1 MTDLCWSGREGML
14 FHHTGEPL
22 VGFGGCDYLGLAT
35 HDAILDALCKGLGR
49 YALSAGASRTTTGD
63 TRAHQ
68 KAELRAA
75 GFIGLPEAVLLPE
88 GMLANIA
95 AFQALSD
102 CKAAL
107 IDERAHS
114 SLRTAAA
121 AAGIPL
127 HTYRHND
134 ATDAASKL
142 NTLDTPALV
151 ATDTLFAA
159 TGDIAPVPELL
170 EALRP
175 DDRLL
180 LDDCHGI
187 GVLGPRGRG
196 AIEQFAIND
205 PRVIVTATL
214 AKAMGV
220 YGAIV
225 AGPAPFA
232 AKVRRSGAFVGTT
245 PIPPALAAAADAA
258 FEVHT
263 CELDRLARL
272 RSSTARVREA
282 LTELGLITNGRTSPS
297 PVFAIT
303 IEPEAAMVRLH
314 EELARRG
321 HFVPLI
327 GYPGGPAG
335 RYLRLSVSAGHA
347 DDQIDRLLTDLADL
361 APALRPQAPDVEG
374 ANTRIRS

>member
-1 MTDLCWSGREGML
+1 ML

-35 HDAILDALCKGLGR
+35 HDALIDALCKGLGR
-49 YALSAGASRTTTGD
+49 YAISAGASRTTTGD

-88 GMLANIA
+88 GMLANLA
-95 AFQALSD
+95 AFQALTDD
-102 CKAAL
+102 CPAAL

-121 AAGIPL
+121 AAGMRL
-127 HTYRHND
+127 LTYRHND
-134 ATDAASKL
+134 PHNAAEQL
-142 NTLDTPALV
+142 NALDTHALV

-159 TGDIAPVPELL
+159 TGDISPVPELL
-170 EALRP
+170 AALRP

-196 AIEQFAIND
+196 AIEHFEISD
-205 PRVIVTATL
+205 PRVVVTATL

-225 AGPAPFA
+225 AGPGTFA
-232 AKVRRSGAFVGTT
+232 ANVRRSGAFIGTT
-245 PIPPALAAAADAA
+245 PIPPALASAADAA

-272 RSSTARVREA
+272 RSSTARVRAA
-282 LTELGLITNGRTSPS
+282 LIELGLIPETRSSPS
-297 PVFAIT
+297 PVFALI
-303 IEPEAAMVRLH
+303 IEPEAEMVRLH
-314 EELARRG
+314 EQLADRG

-335 RYLRLSVSAGHA
+335 RYLRLSVSAGHT
-347 DDQIDRLLTDLADL
+347 DEQIDLLLADLADL
-361 APALRPQAPDVEG
+361 SPRLRHEAPDADG

>member
-1 MTDLCWSGREGML
+1 ML

-35 HDAILDALCKGLGR
+35 HDALIDALCKGLGR
-49 YALSAGASRTTTGD
+49 YAISAGASRTTTGD
-63 TRAHQ
+63 TRAHR

-88 GMLANIA
+88 GMLANLA
-95 AFQALSD
+95 AFQALNGD
-102 CKAAL
+102 CPAAL

-121 AAGIPL
+121 AAGMRL
-127 HTYRHND
+127 LTYRHND
-134 ATDAASKL
+134 AADAASKL
-142 NTLDTPALV
+142 NALDTPALL

-159 TGDIAPVPELL
+159 TGELAPVPDLL
-170 EALRP
+170 AALRP

-196 AIEQFAIND
+196 AIEHFAISD
-205 PRVIVTATL
+205 PRVVVTATL

-225 AGPAPFA
+225 AGPGPFA
-232 AKVRRSGAFVGTT
+232 AMVRRSGAFVGTT

-263 CELDRLARL
+263 CELDRLSRL

-282 LTELGLITNGRTSPS
+282 LVELGLISRDRTSPS

-303 IEPEAAMVRLH
+303 IEPEAAMRRLH

-347 DDQIDRLLTDLADL
+347 DDQIDRLLADLADL
-361 APALRPQAPDVEG
+361 TPTLHPEAPDTEG